1 MDKLANQDYW
11 EAQGYKL
18 VPDPDTEKQAAA
30 KQTARDAAKS
40 RNSESVREMFKAG
53 S

>member
-1 MDKLANQDYW
+1 MEKLANQDHW
-11 EAQGYKL
+11 ESLGYKL
-18 VPDPDTEKQAAA
+18 VPDPDTEEQAAA
-30 KQTARDAAKS
+30 KQAERDAVRL